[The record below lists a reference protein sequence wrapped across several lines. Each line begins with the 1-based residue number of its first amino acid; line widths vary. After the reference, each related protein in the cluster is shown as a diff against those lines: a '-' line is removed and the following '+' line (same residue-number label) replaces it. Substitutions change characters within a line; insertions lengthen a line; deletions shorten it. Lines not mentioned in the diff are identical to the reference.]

1 MVCPSTVNEFDAGSC
16 NCGDGQMLG
25 LESLGATGQALRGV
39 GIVLAEAMVLYV
51 VYGAF
56 SSALSG
62 QLERVLGGE

>member
-1 MVCPSTVNEFDAGSC
+1 
-16 NCGDGQMLG
+16 MLG

-51 VYGAF
+51 VYGAVASVA
-56 SSALSG
+56 SS